1 MKRRLI
7 IIACLTAFFG
17 IKTHAAVPYNV
28 NGDNFSYLFDVY
40 KPNDKALHA
49 IGETLKSP
57 FEITQNYLKPLFITA
72 KNWAN
77 IIRPVNAGGKPA
89 NYGVFALDDYNAS
102 AASVTVNVKESP
114 YRVTYINAVI
124 NNLDY
129 TIPKI
134 FDGETPYSGYI
145 LLGKGISE
153 ENSGWAPFTG
163 NHSLYH
169 GEIPDLNVVMMHELM
184 HSLGITSG
192 VQTYKEDYNDDTPYF
207 SESKSAPISIYDAN
221 LRVYNGDMSQPFD
234 KNLEIIPK
242 SGMSVGKGK
251 KFDIDKNSPYFTGDN
266 VIKVLGGKND
276 YGTSK
281 QAIIDNEG
289 LINYSGYYKEYN
301 RPKVYGLPIH
311 PYDGTMGD
319 DEVEL
324 DLSHIELRNSYMS
337 HQDFRNW
344 TTPMEVELAVLKDVG
359 YDIDLRRH
367 FGKSYYLNNV
377 TDTFTTGYSEW
388 DGSSYTGAPSKV
400 TQGVGLHIYGNSNNI
415 SQASDILTNGEGS
428 IGARIEGVGNVY
440 TLKSGNRITTNGKEN
455 LGIAVT
461 WGKDHNINVEQGATV
476 QAKGKEGIAASF
488 DFGTNIF
495 GTTADA
501 MGSYINYDSLLET
514 NNAPAVETR
523 DALVDEFNVSGTL
536 EGKKAAIYIS
546 DNAHVK
552 NINILDGAQ
561 IKGDIISEWNSVSSS
576 GDKIKVQRL
585 GSIYWENVDPNDK
598 SQIYFTNLNIDKD
611 FSGTIDGKIDGDN
624 EVYNTLRLNNAGKP
638 TIKGEE
644 INVYEINNI
653 GDITVNDVTIN
664 AQSGTIFGN
673 GNIKVN
679 TELELGNGIS
689 NIENNIKLSDGAVFS
704 TINDETIDININS
717 IESNNGK
724 ISFDMGDTYVLKTNS
739 NNNKAAIGQVKV
751 DEYTAK
757 ELKDKSSVELFKT
770 DANTKPLDLGKSKA
784 NVYYNGN
791 RYTLTQNP
799 DKKDF
804 LDIRKTA
811 SNMELKDAAE
821 DKTAANYIVTKEK
834 LTKDAG
840 TVKGDVF
847 EISGNNIDVN
857 GHKGLVIDKS
867 QNKDGIILKTGIKG
881 AADSNLTVKNNGIL
895 TVDAERKNIQIG
907 NKGETSV
914 NLNKGLVKLNAG
926 DNSITISGD
935 IKGSDN
941 KSDKIVSEGS
951 SVKFSNTSNVMIS
964 SKSVSTEIGGTSKNT
979 VWDLSSALINVPKD
993 SYLASD
999 GSNQLILN
1007 GGFLNL
1013 QNNKASDIKLAKMTM
1028 NKDFAATIDVDLK
1041 DLTTDRFVFKNSS
1054 DLKTNNN
1061 LLYLSNVKMLNSDKT
1076 TITGEKVTI
1085 PFASKQY
1092 HNEKLIGGIVQ
1103 NIKPQKVLTP
1113 IFKYNFDYEENKN
1126 MAGFV
1131 LTRGSS
1137 SDYSN
1142 YNPAIM
1148 AAPVAAQIGGYLTQL
1163 NSYDEAF
1170 RNLDMKMLMTRE
1182 ERKAYKMAN
1191 LYASTVRPKE
1201 FSPTYLPEKESA
1213 GWFRPYVSFEKVGL
1227 NHGPK
1232 VKNNMYGSFFGGDSQ
1247 MFETKNGWDYQY
1259 SVYAGYNGSHQNYSG
1274 NSIYQNGGHLGL
1286 SGIWYKKDFFTS
1298 LTANVGASV
1307 AEASTMYG
1315 HEDFPMIMTG
1325 VASKTG
1331 YNWELAH
1338 GKFIIQPSYMMSY
1351 SFVNT
1356 FDYTNAADVRINSKP
1371 LNAINITPGI
1381 KFIGNLKNGWQPYM
1395 GVQMVW
1401 NIMDKTDYKVQNVNL
1416 PELSV
1421 KPYIQYGVGVQKR
1434 WGERFTGFGQVMIRN
1449 GGRNGVAFNLG
1460 FRWTL
1465 GKNSNS
1471 KNKNNN
1477 TQSTRT
1483 VIKSLS

>member
-1 MKRRLI
+1 MKKRLI
-7 IIACLTAFFG
+7 IIAC
-17 IKTHAAVPYNV
+17 IAAVTGTKSFTAETYNV
-28 NGDNFSYLFDVY
+28 AGDNFSYMFTV
-40 KPNDKALHA
+40 NQQADKA
-49 IGETLKSP
+49 ITYGGEKLKST
-57 FEITQNYLKPLFITA
+57 FDISQNYIKPLFVSA
-72 KNWAN
+72 KSWAN
-77 IIRPVNAGGKPA
+77 IIKSKASTPID
-89 NYGVFALDDYNAS
+89 YGVFSYDDYNAA
-102 AASVTVNVKESP
+102 AASLPVNIQGKP
-114 YRVTYINAVI
+114 YRVTQVNALI

-129 TIPKI
+129 TFPEAMGGKAEYAGIV
-134 FDGETPYSGYI
+134 
-145 LLGKGISE
+145 LLGKGIDPE
-153 ENSGWAPFTG
+153 HPGWAPYSG
-163 NHSLYH
+163 VHSLYH
-169 GEIPDLNVVMMHELM
+169 GEIPDLNVVMMHEIM
-184 HSLGITSG
+184 HSLGITTG
-192 VQTYKEDYNDDTPYF
+192 ANTYKEDSFDDTYYF
-207 SESKSAPISIYDAN
+207 SESKTAPLSIFDSHMRIYQ
-221 LRVYNGDMSQPFD
+221 GDMTKPF
-234 KNLEIIPK
+234 NPSLELAPK
-242 SGMSVGKGK
+242 SGMAVGKGK
-251 KFDIDKNSPYFTGDN
+251 EYDVDKYSPYLVGEN
-266 VIKVLGGKND
+266 VIKVLGGKDD
-276 YGTSK
+276 YDASK
-281 QAIIDNEG
+281 QAIIDNG
-289 LINYSGYYKEYN
+289 GIINYSEYYDKN
-301 RPKVYGLPIH
+301 KRPKVYGLPIH
-311 PYDGTMGD
+311 PFDSDGED
-319 DEVEL
+319 SEL
-324 DLSHIELRNSYMS
+324 ELSHIELRNCYMS

-344 TTPMEVELAVLKDVG
+344 TTPMEAELAALKDIG
-359 YDIDLRRH
+359 YDIDLRRN

-377 TDTFTTGYSEW
+377 TDTFTTGFAEW
-388 DGSSYTGAPSKV
+388 DGSSYTSNLSKV
-400 TQGVGLHIYGNSNNI
+400 PQGVGLHIYGNNNNI
-415 SQASDILTNGEGS
+415 TQASDILTAGEGA
-428 IGARIEGVGNVY
+428 IGVRIDGIGDTY
-440 TLKSGNRITTNGKEN
+440 TLQNGSRIITNGKEN
-455 LGIAVT
+455 LGIAAT
-461 WGKDHNINVEQGATV
+461 WGQNHKINVEQGSLV
-476 QAKGKEGIAASF
+476 QATGKDGIAASF
-488 DFGTNIF
+488 DFGANMF
-495 GTTADA
+495 GTYATSI
-501 MGSYINYDSLLET
+501 GSYIHYDFE
-514 NNAPAVETR
+514 VEQNIKPVEGTR

-552 NINILDGAQ
+552 NINILEGAQ
-561 IKGDIISEWNSVSSS
+561 IKGDIISEWNSVSSAYKS
-576 GDKIKVQRL
+576 KVQRE
-585 GSIYWENVDPNDK
+585 GTKQWDDVNPSDK
-598 SQIYFTNLNIDKD
+598 SQIYFTNLNIDNN

-664 AQSGTIFGN
+664 TQSGTIFGN

-679 TELELGNGIS
+679 TELELGKGIS

-739 NNNKAAIGQVKV
+739 NNNKAAIEQVKV

-770 DANTKPLDLGKSKA
+770 DANTQPLDLGKSKA
-784 NVYYNGN
+784 NIYYGGN

-821 DKTAANYIVTKEK
+821 DKTAANYIVIEDK

-847 EISGNNIDVN
+847 EITGNNIDVN

-867 QNKDGIILKTGIKG
+867 QNKNGTILKTGIKG

-895 TVDAERKNIQIG
+895 TVDAEKNDIQIG

-914 NLNKGLVKLNAG
+914 SLNKGLVKLNAG
-926 DNSITISGD
+926 NNSITISGD

-951 SVKFSNTSNVMIS
+951 SVKFSNTSNIMIS

-1013 QNNKASDIKLAKMTM
+1013 QNNKASDIKLSKMTM

-1054 DLKTNNN
+1054 DLKTNSN
-1061 LLYLSNVKMLNSDKT
+1061 LLYLSDVQLLNT
-1076 TITGEKVTI
+1076 EKAALSNEKYVI

-1137 SDYSN
+1137 SDYNN

-1182 ERKAYKMAN
+1182 ERQAYKMAN

-1356 FDYTNAADVRINSKP
+1356 FDYTNAAGVRINSKP

-1421 KPYIQYGVGVQKR
+1421 KPYVQYGVGVQKR